1 MAAQPATAEILAVIR
16 PAAERAGL
24 DLEGVE
30 VVGAGRRPILRILV
44 DKDGG
49 VGLDD
54 IAGLTT
60 RVGRELDDSD
70 VMGDRAY
77 TLEVTS
83 PGVDRPL
90 TEPRHWRRN
99 VGRLVT
105 VAVGP
110 AGSADEVTGRIT
122 AAVDEGV
129 TLAVEAKGKPGAKKR
144 PPTPVLV
151 PWAQLGPGRV
161 QVEFGRAEPGEDAD
175 DHPQPDDEPDPAIPS
190 GGGQ

>member
-1 MAAQPATAEILAVIR
+1 MPAQPATAEILAVIR
-16 PAAERAGL
+16 PAAESAGL

-77 TLEVTS
+77 TLEITS

-99 VGRLVT
+99 VGRLVKVT
-105 VAVGP
+105 ETD
-110 AGSADEVTGRIT
+110 GSVRTGRLT
-122 AAVDEGV
+122 
-129 TLAVEAKGKPGAKKR
+129 
-144 PPTPVLV
+144 
-151 PWAQLGPGRV
+151 
-161 QVEFGRAEPGEDAD
+161 DAD
-175 DHPQPDDEPDPAIPS
+175 DTEVVLDIEGAAQRIDLRDIARARVEIEFNRRAGKGKD
-190 GGGQ
+190 

>member
-1 MAAQPATAEILAVIR
+1 
-16 PAAERAGL
+16 
-24 DLEGVE
+24 
-30 VVGAGRRPILRILV
+30 
-44 DKDGG
+44 

-99 VGRLVT
+99 VGRLVKVT
-105 VAVGP
+105 HVD
-110 AGSADEVTGRIT
+110 GSVRTGRLT
-122 AAVDEGV
+122 EAEDTEAVLDVDGAAHRIALRDI
-129 TLAVEAKGKPGAKKR
+129 ARARVEIEFNRRAGKGK
-144 PPTPVLV
+144 
-151 PWAQLGPGRV
+151 
-161 QVEFGRAEPGEDAD
+161 E
-175 DHPQPDDEPDPAIPS
+175 
-190 GGGQ
+190 

>member
-99 VGRLVT
+99 VGRLVK
-105 VAVGP
+105 VSHAD
-110 AGSADEVTGRIT
+110 GSVRTGRLT
-122 AAVDEGV
+122 EADDTEVVLDVDGAAHRIALRDI
-129 TLAVEAKGKPGAKKR
+129 ARARVEIEFNRRAGKGK
-144 PPTPVLV
+144 
-151 PWAQLGPGRV
+151 
-161 QVEFGRAEPGEDAD
+161 E
-175 DHPQPDDEPDPAIPS
+175 
-190 GGGQ
+190 